1 MKKPAWLIY
10 TVKIAVII
18 LTVVLCLE
26 LFPHKTSSFK
36 YRFSVGKPWGYE
48 LLTADKDFPIYKTE
62 EQLEAERKE
71 VLKEYRPYYYFDARI
86 AENRINQLVSSTY
99 DPQTQY
105 YLKRELPHIFQN
117 GIITAEDDNKLKEA
131 GYDYVHIVDSTHS
144 VNTHAVDEFFTPK
157 TAYTYLF
164 ENAPIGNTL
173 AQLNINRYLEA
184 NVLLDTLTSNRV
196 KESLLSQISL
206 TQGIVQQG
214 QGIVNRGDIVTPEI
228 YQILYSLKLTTEQD
242 MQSQRMSIWTLLGEA
257 AMIVIILC
265 LLLLYLYVF
274 RKPLSGDL
282 RALSLLWAMMM
293 IIIIICSCIVGFTE
307 ISVYIVPFA
316 WVVLT
321 IGVFYDARTAFITYL
336 STILLSAIIVP
347 QPFEFLFIHIIVG
360 YVAISSLHDLT
371 QRSQIIH
378 TSLLIL
384 LSYAVTYTAITLAEE
399 GTWEALDWKE
409 YVCFAVNALIV
420 VFSYGLIYII
430 EKLFGLTSAITLVE
444 LTNVSSNLMLRFAE
458 KAPGTFQHSLQVSTL
473 AAEAAKK
480 IGANALLVRTG
491 GLYHDIGKMV
501 NAHCFTE
508 NQFGDNPLSKL
519 SYIDAAQIVIGHVA
533 EGVRIAKK
541 NKIPETI
548 IHFIETH
555 HGTGKALYF
564 YNSYCNEHQG
574 EEIDDTPFTYPGPMP
589 DSKETAI
596 LMLADGVEA
605 RTRSLTEFTEES
617 ISKAVDQMINTQI
630 ASGQLSNTPLS
641 FKDIEEIR
649 RVFKDKIMSI
659 NHHRISYPERKTE

>member
-10 TVKIAVII
+10 TVKTAIAL
-18 LTVVLCLE
+18 LTVLICLE
-26 LFPHKTSSFK
+26 LFPHKVNGFK
-36 YRFSVGKPWGYE
+36 YRFSVGKPWNYE

-62 EQLEAERKE
+62 DQLTKEREE
-71 VLKEYRPYYYFDARI
+71 VLKDYRPYYYYDAEI
-86 AENRINQLVSSTY
+86 AESRMSQLIGSTY
-99 DPQTQY
+99 DPQTQQ

-117 GIITAEDDNKLKEA
+117 GIITADDENILTNS
-131 GYDYVHIVDSTHS
+131 GYDYVHVVDSAHTVS
-144 VNTHAVDEFFTPK
+144 IHAVDEFFTPK

-164 ENAPIGNTL
+164 ENAPVGNTL
-173 AQLNINRYLEA
+173 AQLNVNRYLEP

-214 QGIVNRGDIVTPEI
+214 QGIVNRGDIVTPET
-228 YQILYSLKLTTEQD
+228 YQILYSLKLSTEQD
-242 MQSQRMSIWTLLGEA
+242 MQTQRLSIWTLLGEA
-257 AMIVIILC
+257 GMIVIVLC
-265 LLLLYLYVF
+265 LMWLYLFVF
-274 RKPLSGDL
+274 RKKLSGDL
-282 RALSLLWAMMM
+282 RALSLLWAMM
-293 IIIIICSCIVGFTE
+293 IIIIVICACIVRFTPV
-307 ISVYIVPFA
+307 SVYIVPFA
-316 WVVLT
+316 WVAL
-321 IGVFYDARTAFITYL
+321 IICVFYNPRTAFITYL
-336 STILLSAIIVP
+336 STILLSAIVVP
-347 QPFEFLFIHIIVG
+347 QPFEFLFVHIIVG

-371 QRSQIIH
+371 QRSQIIN
-378 TSLLIL
+378 TALLIL
-384 LSYAVTYTAITLAEE
+384 LSYAVAYSAITLAEE
-399 GTWEALDWKE
+399 GTWEMLDWHV
-409 YVCFAVNALIV
+409 YVCFAINALLV

-430 EKLFGLTSAITLVE
+430 ERLFGLTSAITLVE
-444 LTNVSSNLMLRFAE
+444 LTNVSSNLMLQFAE

-519 SYIDAAQIVIGHVA
+519 SYVDAAQIVIGHVA

-564 YNSYCNEHQG
+564 FNSYCNEHPG
-574 EEIDDTPFTYPGPMP
+574 EDIDETPFTYPGPMP

-605 RTRSLTEFTEES
+605 RTRSLQEFTEES
-617 ISKAVDQMINTQI
+617 ISSAVDQMINAQI
-630 ASGQLSNTPLS
+630 ASGQLKHTSLS

-649 RVFKDKIMSI
+649 QVFKEKILSM